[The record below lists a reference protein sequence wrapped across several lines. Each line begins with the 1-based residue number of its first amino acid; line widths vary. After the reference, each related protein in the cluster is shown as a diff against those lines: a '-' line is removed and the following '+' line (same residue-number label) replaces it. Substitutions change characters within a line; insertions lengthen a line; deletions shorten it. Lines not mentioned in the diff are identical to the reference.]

1 MMEKWIKKALFF
13 LGVAFVL
20 FFLFTRPEQSA
31 EFVKDFFGLLG
42 SIEVFFRNLAS

>member
-1 MMEKWIKKALFF
+1 MEKLIKKGLVVAA
-13 LGVAFVL
+13 VAFVL